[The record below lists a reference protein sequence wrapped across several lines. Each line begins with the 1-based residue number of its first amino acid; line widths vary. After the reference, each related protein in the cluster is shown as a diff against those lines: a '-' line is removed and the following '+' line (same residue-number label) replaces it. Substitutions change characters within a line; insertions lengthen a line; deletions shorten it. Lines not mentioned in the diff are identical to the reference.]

1 MRLPSTLSVVN
12 ETYCHSLMLTLD
24 GTETDILQH
33 PPQHHHHLPH
43 HHQGHHLVLHDL
55 VHLQLCSNVQMTG
68 ELIKVSMSILSNN
81 YVLGHLKL

>member
-24 GTETDILQH
+24 GTDILQH
-33 PPQHHHHLPH
+33 PPPQLHHHHPH

-55 VHLQLCSNVQMTG
+55 VQHQLCSNVQMTG